1 MSSDAFEPEPAPV
14 FPDGPST
21 DGSRLLSD
29 TVRRQ
34 LAEGPHVK
42 GHERLPRD
50 CKGLHNRTMET
61 GLYAKYMTYRTA
73 SSDYGAYTLPSAD
86 NVGSL
91 KPHMQVVKARRT
103 IKEMTK
109 RCGPARRGHTA
120 GEEDRARGVC
130 VCDLRPR
137 ARAPLS
143 APGVRD
149 APSGRFTTD
158 HSWGQ
163 LGGERPRQQTAVR
176 IPEGAKPGDKLQIE
190 VCGDDGKWETIEF
203 VVPEFAQPYMSV
215 KIFY

>member
-130 VCDLRPR
+130 VC
-137 ARAPLS
+137 
-143 APGVRD
+143 V
-149 APSGRFTTD
+149 
-158 HSWGQ
+158 
-163 LGGERPRQQTAVR
+163 
-176 IPEGAKPGDKLQIE
+176 
-190 VCGDDGKWETIEF
+190 
-203 VVPEFAQPYMSV
+203 
-215 KIFY
+215 

>member
-109 RCGPARRGHTA
+109 RCGPARRGHTPQGRKIA
-120 GEEDRARGVC
+120 RAECVC
-130 VCDLRPR
+130 V
-137 ARAPLS
+137 
-143 APGVRD
+143 
-149 APSGRFTTD
+149 
-158 HSWGQ
+158 
-163 LGGERPRQQTAVR
+163 
-176 IPEGAKPGDKLQIE
+176 
-190 VCGDDGKWETIEF
+190 
-203 VVPEFAQPYMSV
+203 
-215 KIFY
+215 